1 MAPPPPLKP
10 RRRLAELDAL
20 RGLGALLVI
29 NFHFSTR
36 FHELF
41 PDAGHVPFT
50 IGGGGYR
57 VLLFF
62 AISGFAIFF
71 TTQRMESAADFVVSR
86 FVRLFPAYWMAIA
99 LTLGIEHA
107 GNVTQLYIPTH
118 AALVNTTMLQG
129 FFFVPPVDGAYWTL
143 TVELAFYA
151 CVLALWMTTRL
162 VRVERLIAGWL
173 LFKLAFVLWLP
184 DLPER
189 LVMLL
194 VLRYVCWFAIGMAS
208 YRVWAGERRWKD
220 QAPLLALILLTV
232 AISETWDVIL
242 FTALLMATFWAMVE
256 GRLGWICVRPL
267 IWVGQIS
274 YSLYLVHQHIGF
286 TIMLRTDAAG
296 WPPAVGYALAI
307 AAAIVLGFAVNR
319 YVERPCARHLS
330 ALWQRWKAHRA
341 QRGLMP
347 APAASVHDKG
357 PVQ

>member
-1 MAPPPPLKP
+1 MTPTPSP

-29 NFHFSTR
+29 NFHFTMR

-71 TTQRMESAADFVVSR
+71 TTQRMDSAADFIVSR
-86 FVRLFPAYWMAIA
+86 FARLFPAYWMAIA

-107 GNVTQLYIPTH
+107 GSVTQLYIPTH
-118 AALVNTTMLQG
+118 AALVNATMLQG

-151 CVLALWMTTRL
+151 CILMLWMTTRL
-162 VRVERLIAGWL
+162 VRVERLVAGWL
-173 LFKLAFVLWLP
+173 LLKLAFTWLLP

-194 VLRYVCWFAIGMAS
+194 VLRYVCWFAIGMLAHG
-208 YRVWAGERRWKD
+208 VWSGRRSWRE
-220 QAPLLALILLTV
+220 QAPLLALILFAVTV
-232 AISETWDVIL
+232 SETWDIIL
-242 FTALLMATFWAMVE
+242 FTALLMLVFWAMIE
-256 GRLGWICVRPL
+256 GRLGWICARPL

-286 TIMLRTDAAG
+286 TIMLRADAAG
-296 WPPAVGYALAI
+296 WHPIVGYALAI
-307 AAAIVLGFAVNR
+307 AAAIGLGFAVNR
-319 YVERPCARHLS
+319 YVERPCARFIT
-330 ALWQRWKAHRA
+330 ARWDRWKRRRA
-341 QRGLMP
+341 TATTALEQG
-347 APAASVHDKG
+347 
-357 PVQ
+357 

>member
-1 MAPPPPLKP
+1 MDTAPPP

-20 RGLGALLVI
+20 RGIGALLVV
-29 NFHFSTR
+29 NFHFTTR
-36 FHELF
+36 FHEMF
-41 PDAGHVPFT
+41 PEAGHAPFS
-50 IGGGGYR
+50 IMGGNYR

-71 TTQRMESAADFVVSR
+71 TTRRTRSAADFMVSR

-107 GNVTQLYIPTH
+107 GHVTQLYVPTE

-129 FFFVPPVDGAYWTL
+129 FFFIPPVDGAYWTL

-151 CVLALWMTTRL
+151 CILGLWMTTRL
-162 VRVERLIAGWL
+162 AHVEWLIATWL
-173 LFKLAFVLWLP
+173 ALKLVFTLVLP

-194 VLRYVCWFAIGMAS
+194 VLRFVPWFAIGMIC
-208 YRVWAGERRWKD
+208 YQVWDGRRSWR
-220 QAPLLALILLTV
+220 QQTPLLLLVMLTVAVSAEWDIILLT
-232 AISETWDVIL
+232 AILIL
-242 FTALLMATFWAMVE
+242 VFWAMIE

-286 TIMLRTDAAG
+286 TIMLRADSAG
-296 WPPAVGYALAI
+296 WPPLVGYALAI
-307 AAAIVLGFAVNR
+307 VAALGLGFAVNR
-319 YVERPCARHLS
+319 YVEL
-330 ALWQRWKAHRA
+330 
-341 QRGLMP
+341 
-347 APAASVHDKG
+347 PAARYLTARWRDWQARRSPSLASAEQG
-357 PVQ
+357 

>member
-1 MAPPPPLKP
+1 MTPTKAP
-10 RRRLAELDAL
+10 RRRLTELDAL

-86 FVRLFPAYWMAIA
+86 FARLFPAYWMAIA

-107 GNVTQLYIPTH
+107 GHVTQLYVPTY

-162 VRVERLIAGWL
+162 VRVERAITAWL
-173 LFKLAFVLWLP
+173 LLKLAFTLWLP

-194 VLRYVCWFAIGMAS
+194 VLRYVCWFAIGMVAWQ
-208 YRVWAGERRWKD
+208 VWSGRRSWRD

-232 AISETWDVIL
+232 TISETWDVIL
-242 FTALLMATFWAMVE
+242 FTALLMLTFWAMIE
-256 GRLGWICVRPL
+256 GRLRWICVPPL

-286 TIMLRTDAAG
+286 TIMLRADAAG
-296 WPPAVGYALAI
+296 WHPVIGYALAI
-307 AAAIVLGFAVNR
+307 AAAIGLGFAVNR
-319 YVERPCARHLS
+319 YVERPCARYLT
-330 ALWQRWKAHRA
+330 ALWDRRKSRRA
-341 QRGLMP
+341 ARL
-347 APAASVHDKG
+347 APLEQG
-357 PVQ
+357 